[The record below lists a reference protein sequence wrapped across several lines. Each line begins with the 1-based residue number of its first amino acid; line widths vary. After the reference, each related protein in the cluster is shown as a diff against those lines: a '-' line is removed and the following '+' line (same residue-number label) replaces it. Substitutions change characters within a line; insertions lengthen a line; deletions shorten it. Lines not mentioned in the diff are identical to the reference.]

1 MNIDFIET
9 FNTTSILIS
18 LAIGLIV
25 AIIQYI
31 IMCFQ
36 VRKEKTEAKK
46 LNIALLSIFCG
57 FIIFLLVLMLPI
69 VNGLFNQFFE
79 DIKSMWQ

>member
-36 VRKEKTEAKK
+36 VRKEKTEGKK
-46 LNIALLSIFCG
+46 LNIALLSMFCG

-79 DIKSMWQ
+79 DIKSM